1 MRPHRE
7 GDVPVPGVVADSV
20 LAEAMAERLDQ
31 GRTTNRDIVLS
42 PTLVSVRNDR
52 YATVLTGPPAA
63 DWAALTPT
71 LRTGDWTCGGHG
83 RIDPCTTESCRP
95 VRTAARA
102 CSRPPRASQRRSRFA
117 SSYSAQAC
125 AADIRFCRGS
135 CTLTSR
141 VSSRSVTALD
151 VRSDREVPIGPHPLR
166 IEGPISQNLST

>member
-63 DWAALTPT
+63 DWAAL
-71 LRTGDWTCGGHG
+71 R
-83 RIDPCTTESCRP
+83 
-95 VRTAARA
+95 AR
-102 CSRPPRASQRRSRFA
+102 
-117 SSYSAQAC
+117 
-125 AADIRFCRGS
+125 
-135 CTLTSR
+135 
-141 VSSRSVTALD
+141 
-151 VRSDREVPIGPHPLR
+151 
-166 IEGPISQNLST
+166 